1 MRIRAHAAQT
11 IRGPLPAVLVT
22 VLLLGAA
29 ACDGDDF
36 ANDPRPPIP
45 FDVTALVTEDGISV
59 SPAQFGAGVVR
70 VIIANQTEES
80 QTLTLQRQDSDRL
93 VVGRQTGSIDPGDT
107 AELKADLEPVTY
119 ELIAERDDVEEATI
133 EVTGQRPSG
142 ENVLLLP

>member
-11 IRGPLPAVLVT
+11 IRRRLPAVLLT
-22 VLLLGAA
+22 VLVLGGAA
-29 ACDGDDF
+29 CGADDF

-45 FDVTALVTEDGISV
+45 FDVSALITEDGISV

-70 VIIANQTEES
+70 MTIANQTEQP

-107 AELKADLEPVTY
+107 AELKADLDSGIY
-119 ELIAERDDVEEATI
+119 ELVAERDDVDEATI
-133 EVTGQRPSG
+133 KVTEQRPSG